1 MRFQVHDESG
11 AMLRRFYTKAEA
23 VAFMQPNWILVILP
37 RKKQLD
43 IHALLGDAPF

>member
-23 VAFMQPNWILVILP
+23 VAFMQPNWTLVILP

>member
-23 VAFMQPNWILVILP
+23 VAFMQPNWTLVILP

-43 IHALLGDAPF
+43 IHALLGEAPF

>member
-23 VAFMQPNWILVILP
+23 VAFMQQGWTLVILP

-43 IHALLGDAPF
+43 IHTLLGEAPF